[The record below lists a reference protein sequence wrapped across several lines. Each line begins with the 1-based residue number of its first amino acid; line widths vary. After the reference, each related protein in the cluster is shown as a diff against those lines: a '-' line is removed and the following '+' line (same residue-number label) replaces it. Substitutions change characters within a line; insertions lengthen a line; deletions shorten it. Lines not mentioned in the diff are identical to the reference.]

1 MKKLIFVLAL
11 ATGLAGIAQ
20 AQMPEKF
27 VKAMEALVPAVDTTR
42 NVEGLTALA
51 HSFERIADTEK
62 SQWLP
67 YYYAALCHTNAGLM
81 MTGGNIMAANADKT
95 DPVADKAEML
105 LGKAEALVK
114 ENSEILVVKKMI
126 LTLRMMGDA
135 MNRFM
140 IYGPEAATS
149 LGKAKALNPEN
160 PRVYIL
166 EGQDKF
172 YTPEEFGGSKAEAK
186 KLFETAQQKFESF
199 KPESSIHPSWGLP
212 MVKHFLSQAQ

>member
-1 MKKLIFVLAL
+1 MKKISILLAVAFISGSL
-11 ATGLAGIAQ
+11 Y

-27 VKAMEALVPAVDTTR
+27 IKAMEALVPAVDTTAS
-42 NVEGLTALA
+42 VDGFTALA
-51 HSFERIADTEK
+51 HSFERIAEAEK
-62 SQWLP
+62 NQWLP

-95 DPVADKAEML
+95 DPVADKAEKL
-105 LGKAEALVK
+105 LAKAEELSK
-114 ENSEILVVKKMI
+114 NNSEIYAVRKMV

-140 IYGPEAATS
+140 QYGPEAEAA
-149 LGKAKALNPEN
+149 LQKAKSLNPDN

-172 YTPEEFGGSKAEAK
+172 YTPEQFGGSKTEAK
-186 KLFETAQQKFESF
+186 ILFETALKKFETF
-199 KPESSIHPSWGLP
+199 RPETTIHPSWGMP
-212 MVKHFLSQAQ
+212 MVQYFLARLQ